1 MEVKKGGGARGRR
14 HWPADRV
21 WCGEEALLALY
32 MTERERERERARE
45 REGCGDGD
53 GDLGTSLDVG
63 GWVI

>member
-32 MTERERERERARE
+32 MTERERERARE
-45 REGCGDGD
+45 REGCGD